1 MIALSQIKGRK
12 PIPFESCHA
21 EFVNLIEKYILLAD
35 LGCAGLESIFI
46 MYPLVDAIC
55 VPYVSHTNNVE
66 QDARVQADVFL
77 RPK

>member
-1 MIALSQIKGRK
+1 MIALSQINAIAFT
-12 PIPFESCHA
+12 PLESCHV
-21 EFVNLIEKYILLAD
+21 EVVNLIEKYIFWAVF
-35 LGCAGLESIFI
+35 GCPELESIFN

-55 VPYVSHTNNVE
+55 VPYVSHANNVE